1 MRFKIQR
8 TRGYRVFGRNKPI
21 RICLGAPRQHRVLQ
35 VHRSDSFVK
44 GRLNMEL
51 DKAFEFAVI
60 LAWEDL
66 MKTTKP
72 CTVRVEYRCEPGTS
86 LDYLSVWSVRAAGD
100 QYLVCDYW
108 TRTSSAHPSGVRFR
122 NGHYS
127 DKLAET
133 LDFIMKNQ
141 DQFTRRADA
150 CRDGLVQIYRPT
162 GDERIEA
169 ATWTREVH
177 NTAANFSV
185 VADERTPISMPSTAS
200 QTHASVSL

>member
-1 MRFKIQR
+1 
-8 TRGYRVFGRNKPI
+8 
-21 RICLGAPRQHRVLQ
+21 
-35 VHRSDSFVK
+35 
-44 GRLNMEL
+44 MEL

-66 MKTTKP
+66 MKVTEP
-72 CTVRVEYRCEPGTS
+72 CSVRVEYRSEPGTS
-86 LDYLSVWSVRAAGD
+86 LDYLSVWSVRAGGYQD
-100 QYLVCDYW
+100 LVCDYRTW
-108 TRTSSAHPSGVRFR
+108 TSPAHASGVRFR
-122 NGHYS
+122 NGHHS
-127 DKLAET
+127 DTLAET

-141 DQFTRRADA
+141 GQFTCRADA
-150 CRDGLVQIYRPT
+150 CRDGLVQIYPPT

-185 VADERTPISMPSTAS
+185 LADERTPISMPSTAS